1 MKRLNVMLPDSSHED
16 LELIAMHYSSIS
28 GTKYSKAA
36 GLRRLLHEMANVL
49 KNTGKLGE
57 WEGKNAEWEE

>member
-1 MKRLNVMLPDSSHED
+1 MKRLNVMLPEGSHED
-16 LELIAMHYSSIS
+16 LEAIAKHYTIIT

-36 GLRRLLHEMANVL
+36 ALRRLLHEMANVL